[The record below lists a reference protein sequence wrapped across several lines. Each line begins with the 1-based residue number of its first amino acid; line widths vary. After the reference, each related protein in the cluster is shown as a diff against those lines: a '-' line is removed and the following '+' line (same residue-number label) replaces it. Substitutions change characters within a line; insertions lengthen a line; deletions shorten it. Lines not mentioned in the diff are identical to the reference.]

1 MSHSNSTS
9 QVTPNPADP
18 AKQPMVFAKV
28 QGNHVDELRKDE
40 YIWHSQFE
48 KILNITVVFIPVE
61 KATAPTDKSLFER
74 STKIYLRN
82 KGLKVQSTTYHDDA
96 STLKQYL
103 TMK

>member
-1 MSHSNSTS
+1 MSQATQNNS
-9 QVTPNPADP
+9 DP
-18 AKQPMVFAKV
+18 AKQPLVFAKV
-28 QGNHVDELRKDE
+28 QGNQVNLLTKDE
-40 YIWHSQFE
+40 YIWHSQYE

-61 KATAPTDKSLFER
+61 KATAPEDRTLFEK

-82 KGLKVQSTTYHDDA
+82 KGFKVQSTVYHDDA